1 MRIILFSPLIF
12 ELQRLTNF
20 TKPRNGRA
28 FDSRARETYNTGAKL
43 MNGTYKTYVVGL
55 IGRPINPISP
65 VSPIQPHSA
74 SFSLIQEDMM
84 TFLDRINEDL
94 KAAMKS
100 KDSDRLSTLRM
111 VKTALKNREIDK
123 MEALTDEEAIKILQ
137 SLVKQ
142 RRDSIEQY
150 QQAGRIELAEKEAS
164 EIKVIE
170 EYLPAALD
178 DAAIA
183 RVVEE
188 TIVEI
193 GASSMKEMGA
203 VMKAVMAKL
212 AGQTVDGKAVNQIV
226 KSKLGG

>member
-1 MRIILFSPLIF
+1 MRFILFSPLIF

-55 IGRPINPISP
+55 IGRPLNPISP
-65 VSPIQPHSA
+65 RSPIQ
-74 SFSLIQEDMM
+74 EDLM

-123 MEALTDEEAIKILQ
+123 MEALTDEEAIKVMQ

-188 TIVEI
+188 TIVET

>member
-1 MRIILFSPLIF
+1 
-12 ELQRLTNF
+12 
-20 TKPRNGRA
+20 
-28 FDSRARETYNTGAKL
+28 
-43 MNGTYKTYVVGL
+43 
-55 IGRPINPISP
+55 
-65 VSPIQPHSA
+65 
-74 SFSLIQEDMM
+74 M
-84 TFLDRINEDL
+84 TFLDRISEDL
-94 KAAMKS
+94 KAAMKG
-100 KDSDRLSTLRM
+100 KDADRLSTLRM

-123 MEALTDEEAIKILQ
+123 MEALTDEEAIKVLQ

-150 QQAGRIELAEKEAS
+150 QQAGRIQLAEKEAA

-188 TIVEI
+188 TIVET

>member
-1 MRIILFSPLIF
+1 
-12 ELQRLTNF
+12 
-20 TKPRNGRA
+20 
-28 FDSRARETYNTGAKL
+28 
-43 MNGTYKTYVVGL
+43 
-55 IGRPINPISP
+55 
-65 VSPIQPHSA
+65 
-74 SFSLIQEDMM
+74 MM

-100 KDSDRLSTLRM
+100 KDSERLSTLRM

-123 MEALTDEEAIKILQ
+123 MQALTDEEAIRVLQ

-150 QQAGRIELAEKEAS
+150 QQAGRIDLAEKEAA
-164 EIKVIE
+164 EIKTIE

-178 DAAIA
+178 EAAIA

-188 TIVEI
+188 TIAET

-212 AGQTVDGKAVNQIV
+212 AGQTVDGKSVNQIV